1 MTKVRKDIIFDLESY
16 PNIFTCGVVFAT
28 GKGLRVFEI
37 SDRKNET
44 EDFLEFLRNVVRNE
58 YRMVGFNN
66 LGYDYILLHHILE
79 KARKAFREDKPVKIT
94 AKEMY
99 KVTQEVI
106 ESMKGDSRFGKQIK
120 QDDIIIP
127 QVDLYKIWHFDNKAR
142 ATSLKTLEFNMR
154 SANIE
159 DLPFSVGS
167 VLTDAEKDELIRY
180 NKHDVL
186 ETLKFY
192 KFSEEALSLREEL
205 TELYGFDC
213 TNFNDT
219 KIGKELFI
227 RSIEKESPGSCYLQ
241 TERGRKINQTKRDRI
256 HLKNCLFPYIKFN
269 RPEFTAV
276 LEWFKK
282 QTITETKGVFSDLPE
297 HVLGDVAKYAQMV
310 VKKKKFKSK
319 PTEQDIAEFKN
330 EYPLGWIEEEELKAT
345 EYAFDAEGNHIME
358 YPLDEFGVPDIS
370 KKPKKKRVPK
380 KSYRGCWNLAENM
393 NVVIDGFRYDFGV
406 GGLHGAKQ
414 GITEPKEDEIL
425 FSYDVASYYPNM
437 AISNKIYPQ
446 HLGLTFCKV
455 YKDLYEQRKAQPKG
469 SAANAALKLAL
480 NGVYGDS
487 GNEFSPLYDPQYT
500 MSITVGG
507 QMTLCMLIEKVID
520 ECNAEIIMCNTDGF
534 EFIAKKDQ
542 ESKVKELVAE
552 WEKITGLQMEGI
564 QYKKMFIRD
573 VNNYISLSTEG
584 KVKLKGAFEHAD
596 YTKLGWHK
604 NHSAMV
610 IAKAVEAHLVNGED
624 YEEFIRLHRDKF
636 DFMLRT
642 KVPRSSELVLV
653 QDGEDI
659 KQQNNCRYYPS
670 KTGGSLV
677 KLMPALEEG
686 GEVRRLGI
694 DTDWKVKVCNDI
706 SKFDWKDLD
715 YQYYITEAAKLV
727 NSVLE
732 N

>member
-1 MTKVRKDIIFDLESY
+1 MESF

-28 GKGLRVFEI
+28 GRGLRVFEI
-37 SDRKNET
+37 SDRKNDT
-44 EDFLEFLRNVVRNE
+44 EDFLEFLRNVIRNE

-66 LGYDYILLHHILE
+66 LGYDYILIHHIIE
-79 KARKAFREDKPVKIT
+79 KARKAAREDKPVKIT

-99 KVTQEVI
+99 KITQEVI

-120 QDDIIIP
+120 QDDIAIP

-167 VLTDAEKDELIRY
+167 VLNDRDKDVLIKY

-192 KFSEEALSLREEL
+192 KFSEEALGLREEL

-241 TERGRKINQTKRDRI
+241 TDRGRKINQTKRERI
-256 HLKNCLFPYIKFN
+256 HLKNCLFPYVKFD

-297 HVLGDVAKYAQMV
+297 HTLGDVAKYAQMV

-319 PTEQDIAEFKN
+319 PNQQDIVEFKK

-358 YPLDEFGVPDIS
+358 YPVDEFGVPDTS

-393 NVVIDGFRYDFGV
+393 NVVINDFRYDFGV

-414 GITEPKEDEIL
+414 GVIEPKDDEIL
-425 FSYDVASYYPNM
+425 FSYDVASFYPNM

-469 SAANAALKLAL
+469 SAANSALKLAL

-507 QMTLCMLIEKVID
+507 QMTLCMLIEKVIN

-542 ESKVKELVAE
+542 EDKVKELVAD

-573 VNNYISLSTEG
+573 VNSYIA
-584 KVKLKGAFEHAD
+584 VKE
-596 YTKLGWHK
+596 
-604 NHSAMV
+604 
-610 IAKAVEAHLVNGED
+610 
-624 YEEFIRLHRDKF
+624 
-636 DFMLRT
+636 
-642 KVPRSSELVLV
+642 
-653 QDGEDI
+653 
-659 KQQNNCRYYPS
+659 
-670 KTGGSLV
+670 
-677 KLMPALEEG
+677 
-686 GEVRRLGI
+686 
-694 DTDWKVKVCNDI
+694 
-706 SKFDWKDLD
+706 
-715 YQYYITEAAKLV
+715 
-727 NSVLE
+727 
-732 N
+732 

>member
-1 MTKVRKDIIFDLESY
+1 MSVKNKTHRNDWLFDMECY
-16 PNIFTCGVVFAT
+16 PNITTLAAVFSNGT
-28 GKGLRVFEI
+28 GFRVFEI
-37 SDRKNET
+37 SDRKNEI
-44 EDFLEFLRNVVRNE
+44 EELLQFLRNVKSHGH
-58 YRMVGFNN
+58 RMVGFNN
-66 LGYDYILLHHILE
+66 LGYDYPLLHFILE
-79 KARKAFREDKPVKIT
+79 KARKCFSDGTKININHRQL
-94 AKEMY
+94 Y
-99 KVTQEVI
+99 KFSCEII

-159 DLPFSVGS
+159 DLPFAVGS
-167 VLTDAEKDELIRY
+167 ILTDAEKDELIRY

-227 RSIEKESPGSCYLQ
+227 RSIEKESPGSCYIQ

-319 PTEQDIAEFKN
+319 PTEKDIAEFKN

-358 YPLDEFGVPDIS
+358 YPVDEFGTPDTS

-393 NVVIDGFRYDFGV
+393 NVVIDDFRYDFGV

-414 GITEPKEDEIL
+414 GVIEPKDDEIL
-425 FSYDVASYYPNM
+425 FSYDVASFYPNM

-469 SAANAALKLAL
+469 SAANSALKLAL

-507 QMTLCMLIEKVID
+507 QMTLCMLIEKVIN

-542 ESKVKELVAE
+542 EDKVKELVAD

-564 QYKKMFIRD
+564 RYKKMFIRD
-573 VNNYISLSTEG
+573 VNSYIA
-584 KVKLKGAFEHAD
+584 VKE
-596 YTKLGWHK
+596 
-604 NHSAMV
+604 
-610 IAKAVEAHLVNGED
+610 
-624 YEEFIRLHRDKF
+624 
-636 DFMLRT
+636 
-642 KVPRSSELVLV
+642 
-653 QDGEDI
+653 
-659 KQQNNCRYYPS
+659 
-670 KTGGSLV
+670 
-677 KLMPALEEG
+677 
-686 GEVRRLGI
+686 
-694 DTDWKVKVCNDI
+694 
-706 SKFDWKDLD
+706 
-715 YQYYITEAAKLV
+715 
-727 NSVLE
+727 
-732 N
+732 